1 MDASTRQFFENIR
14 LEPNW
19 IDQHLMSNFSGLT
32 TTGGWPVSPSGCPL
46 TDIGNYLL
54 RVLHVLATFS
64 ESLVM
69 GDVIS
74 KHIDEQTG
82 ELEAEVDCHT
92 ANLLDDKH
100 KALR

>member
-1 MDASTRQFFENIR
+1 
-14 LEPNW
+14 
-19 IDQHLMSNFSGLT
+19 
-32 TTGGWPVSPSGCPL
+32 
-46 TDIGNYLL
+46 
-54 RVLHVLATFS
+54 
-64 ESLVM
+64 M

-74 KHIDEQTG
+74 NHIDEQTG

>member
-19 IDQHLMSNFSGLT
+19 IDQHLIANYSGLT

-54 RVLHVLATFS
+54 WVLHVLATFS

-74 KHIDEQTG
+74 NHIDEQTG